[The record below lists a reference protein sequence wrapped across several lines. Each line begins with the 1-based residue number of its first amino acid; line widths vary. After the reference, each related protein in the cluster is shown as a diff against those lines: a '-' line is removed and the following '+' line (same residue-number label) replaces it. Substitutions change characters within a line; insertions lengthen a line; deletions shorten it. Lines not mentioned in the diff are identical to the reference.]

1 MAIKP
6 NNEERS
12 FSADRER
19 EREVSHESGRSAR
32 ASNGENVARADNA
45 SESGSAQRG
54 RSNRGFASMD
64 RSKQRE
70 IASKG
75 GRAAHQKGT
84 AHEFDSGEARAAGRK
99 GGVTVSKNREHMAAI
114 GRRGGEAR
122 GANRAARLQA
132 QTGTSSNDAT
142 TSASQNGSQNG
153 AGRFQGDRE
162 VGIGGSASQQRAKA
176 AQPNRQSGN
185 SLGGEARPAT
195 SDERNI
201 ERP

>member
-1 MAIKP
+1 MAIRP
-6 NNEERS
+6 NDEERS
-12 FSADRER
+12 FGADRER
-19 EREVSHESGRSAR
+19 QREVSNESARSAR
-32 ASNGENVARADNA
+32 PSNGENVARDESAP
-45 SESGSAQRG
+45 ESGSAPRG

-99 GGVTVSKNREHMAAI
+99 GGVTVSRNREHMAAI

-122 GANRAARLQA
+122 GANRAARLQG
-132 QTGTSSNDAT
+132 QTSSESNG
-142 TSASQNGSQNG
+142 SSPNASQNGSN
-153 AGRFQGDRE
+153 RFQGDRE
-162 VGIGGSASQQRAKA
+162 VGLGSSSSSQQQRAS
-176 AQPNRQSGN
+176 AQPQRPSGN
-185 SLGGEARPAT
+185 SLGGEPRGVS
-195 SDERNI
+195 SDERNV